1 MAEEARR
8 LEALAEEAR
17 RLEALAEAAGT
28 ACMVLGTMRTWQGI
42 LDEAEPW
49 IRRAERT
56 VTAEAQAATGHVI
69 RYLRGLLKLTP
80 GRDADALAAFR
91 AELGSQDRDHGETR
105 IATAVLRLA

>member
-1 MAEEARR
+1 M
-8 LEALAEEAR
+8 AEEAR

-91 AELGSQDRDHGETR
+91 AAEPLARRLAELGSQDRDHGETR